1 MKLSNKALR
10 TEIGLTVSDIPTR
23 LSLYS
28 LHRVQE
34 MLLQYLM
41 INSVFGGSITP
52 EYPLADRHL
61 PVPRTMHRG
70 PSVDLV
76 ELESFVGP
84 SMVYTKDE
92 QGRTLGAGPGSRLQT
107 ANLNKN
113 ASQCQVE
120 TDRSSTMPGQLR
132 IHSNL
137 SSIVKDAADAGAPEY
152 QPTDLLNS
160 RNRPELGSAATT
172 VFSRRG

>member
-52 EYPLADRHL
+52 EYPLAARQL
-61 PVPRTMHRG
+61 PPPRTMHLG
-70 PSVDLV
+70 PSVDLA
-76 ELESFVGP
+76 ETESIVGP
-84 SMVYTKDE
+84 STFYTKDE
-92 QGRTLGAGPGSRLQT
+92 QGQTLKATGPGSRLQT

-113 ASQCQVE
+113 ASQGQVD

-137 SSIVKDAADAGAPEY
+137 SSILKQDADTGLPDCLPN
-152 QPTDLLNS
+152 PTDL
-160 RNRPELGSAATT
+160 
-172 VFSRRG
+172 